1 MKSAYLY
8 VRVST
13 DEQRRKGYLDF
24 PHDHRSNLT
33 YPQQE
38 G

>member
-13 DEQRRKGYLDF
+13 DERTKEKRLLPAGAGGQTIKIL
-24 PHDHRSNLT
+24 
-33 YPQQE
+33 
-38 G
+38 